1 MKTVVTSPDAPA
13 ALGPY
18 SQAIAAGPL
27 VFCSGQVPID
37 PQTGELV
44 NGGVGAQTR
53 QVLQN
58 LQAVLGAHGLEPA
71 DIVKTTVFMTDLSR
85 FTEMNTAYAAFF
97 KETFPAR
104 STVQVAALPKGAE
117 VEIEAIAL
125 QRS

>member
-1 MKTVVTSPDAPA
+1 MKAVVTSPDTPA

-18 SQAIAAGPL
+18 SQAIAMGSL

-44 NGGVGAQTR
+44 DGDVGAQTR
-53 QVLQN
+53 RVLQN
-58 LQAVLGAHGLEPA
+58 LKAVLGALGLEPG

-85 FTEMNTAYAAFF
+85 ITEMNAVYAAFF
-97 KETFPAR
+97 GENFPAR
-104 STVQVAALPKGAE
+104 STVQVAALPKGAA

-125 QRS
+125 QRC

>member
-44 NGGVGAQTR
+44 NGDVGAQTYR
-53 QVLQN
+53 VLQN
-58 LQAVLGAHGLEPA
+58 LKAVLSAHGLEPA

-97 KETFPAR
+97 KEAFPAR

>member
-18 SQAIAAGPL
+18 SQAVAAGSL
-27 VFCSGQVPID
+27 VFCSGQVPVD
-37 PQTGELV
+37 PRTGDLV
-44 NGGVGAQTR
+44 TGDICAQTQ

-58 LQAVLGAHGLEPA
+58 LKAVLGAHGLEP
-71 DIVKTTVFMTDLSR
+71 DDVIKTTVFMTDLNR
-85 FTEMNTAYAAFF
+85 FAEMNTVYGAFF
-97 KETFPAR
+97 RKEFPAR
-104 STVQVAALPKGAE
+104 STVQVAALPKGAQ

>member
-1 MKTVVTSPDAPA
+1 MKGVVTSPDAPA

-18 SQAIAAGPL
+18 SQAIAAGSL

-44 NGGVGAQTR
+44 DGDVGAQTR

-58 LQAVLGAHGLEPA
+58 LKAVLGALGLEPG
-71 DIVKTTVFMTDLSR
+71 DIVKMTVFMTDLSR
-85 FTEMNTAYAAFF
+85 ITEMNAVYAAFF
-97 KETFPAR
+97 RENFPAR
-104 STVQVAALPKGAE
+104 STVQVAALPKGAA

-125 QRS
+125 QRC